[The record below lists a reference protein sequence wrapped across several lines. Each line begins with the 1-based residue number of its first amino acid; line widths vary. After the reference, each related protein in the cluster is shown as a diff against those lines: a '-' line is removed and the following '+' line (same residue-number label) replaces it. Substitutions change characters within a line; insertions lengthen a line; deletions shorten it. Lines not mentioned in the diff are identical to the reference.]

1 MAKAKAPAKKAPPA
15 KKPEGPPKSKKVDFP
30 IDQISFH
37 PELQAR
43 IGDSTTPIG
52 GLYGDHLEDLTR
64 AVKDGIILP
73 RVRLWTVPGKG
84 NFCTDGH
91 HTTEAYKR
99 AGKKEVPVELF
110 TGEWV
115 DAVLDSTS
123 ANRHEGAPK
132 KLTNVEKRRNVKHTL
147 KVLAES
153 GQKWSNNKI
162 AKHCRVGDDLVAS
175 IIEDA
180 APKPKAVA
188 EPNAKPSETKAPPY
202 TEEERDG
209 PVHHYDEPPPH
220 ISVPVTTLPIPSAP
234 TMFDAKKLEE
244 HMGAVYRDIDEC
256 ARSFGESTAARTD
269 NIRHLAQD
277 FKKEFLD
284 WMKELVLA
292 KGKK

>member
-1 MAKAKAPAKKAPPA
+1 MAKTKAPAKKAPPA
-15 KKPEGPPKSKKVDFP
+15 KKPEGPPKGKKVDFP

-99 AGKKEVPVELF
+99 AGKKEVPAELF

-175 IIEDA
+175 IIEDVA
-180 APKPKAVA
+180 PRPKPPVTNVDTARTVLGAGKA
-188 EPNAKPSETKAPPY
+188 EKEEPSETKA
-202 TEEERDG
+202 E
-209 PVHHYDEPPPH
+209 EPPKPAE
-220 ISVPVTTLPIPSAP
+220 PVSSAP
-234 TMFDAKKLEE
+234 AVFDAKKLEE

-284 WMKELVLA
+284 WMKELVLG

>member
-1 MAKAKAPAKKAPPA
+1 MAKAKAPAKKALPA
-15 KKPEGPPKSKKVDFP
+15 KNPDGPPKGKKVDFP
-30 IDQISFH
+30 LDQISFH

-110 TGEWV
+110 TGEWL

-175 IIEDA
+175 IIEEVA
-180 APKPKAVA
+180 PRPKPPTTNVDVAHKILGAGKA
-188 EPNAKPSETKAPPY
+188 EKDEEPSETKA
-202 TEEERDG
+202 E
-209 PVHHYDEPPPH
+209 EPPKPAE
-220 ISVPVTTLPIPSAP
+220 PVSSAP
-234 TMFDAKKLEE
+234 AVFDAKKLEE

-284 WMKELVLA
+284 WMRELVLA

>member
-15 KKPEGPPKSKKVDFP
+15 KKPEGPPKGKKVDFP

-188 EPNAKPSETKAPPY
+188 EPNAKPSETKAP
-202 TEEERDG
+202 
-209 PVHHYDEPPPH
+209 
-220 ISVPVTTLPIPSAP
+220 